1 MLRSSPRRPRSPDLP
16 ILLPSPRS
24 PRMSPGGSR
33 YRVDSSSQRKR
44 INISRLFL
52 CICITGSVVCL
63 LLSSVL
69 YCTAPD
75 NGSSP
80 VHRSLLA
87 IGDRTKPSSFT
98 EHLVWLYDNIPPS
111 TSQPIPYAYRRR
123 KTNIPYNYITLS
135 TQLSLNRFDRL
146 VRLFERYKGPMS
158 CAVYLPDEE
167 SIRSLDVLVEKQ
179 SQAFRDMVTLHLLFE
194 KDPIDL
200 EYPINTLR
208 NLALFNI
215 ETEYFFILDADFMTS
230 VNAHDYLYDFLLHNR
245 LRNDTERFSTLY
257 VLPAFDVFD
266 NDVPQNRKEL
276 MHMMIRQRKG
286 DNKRRRQ
293 RKVTMFHD
301 YYKLG
306 HRASEYKRWFN
317 CQDEGRTHYPVT
329 RYEYKFEPYVIG
341 MTHAMH
347 YFDEVS
353 ILVSIFF
360 VCQSFV
366 VYYLSQLLNHSLGQ
380 NL

>member
-1 MLRSSPRRPRSPDLP
+1 MLYCAAPNTGSFPLQRRLDF
-16 ILLPSPRS
+16 
-24 PRMSPGGSR
+24 
-33 YRVDSSSQRKR
+33 VDS
-44 INISRLFL
+44 
-52 CICITGSVVCL
+52 T
-63 LLSSVL
+63 
-69 YCTAPD
+69 
-75 NGSSP
+75 
-80 VHRSLLA
+80 
-87 IGDRTKPSSFT
+87 TKPSNFT

-123 KTNIPYNYITLS
+123 KIDMPYNYITLS

-146 VRLFERYKGPMS
+146 VRLFERYNGPMS
-158 CAVYLPDEE
+158 CAVYLPDKQ
-167 SIRSLDVLVEKQ
+167 SIRSLDVLVQKQ
-179 SQAFRDMVTLHLLFE
+179 SQAFRDMVTLHLLLE

-230 VNAHDYLYDFLLHNR
+230 VNAHDYLYDFLLHNK

-257 VLPAFDVFD
+257 VLPAFEVFD

-276 MHMMIRQRKG
+276 MHMMMGQRNG

-306 HRASEYKRWFN
+306 HRATEYKRWFN

-353 ILVSIFF
+353 IL
-360 VCQSFV
+360 
-366 VYYLSQLLNHSLGQ
+366 
-380 NL
+380 